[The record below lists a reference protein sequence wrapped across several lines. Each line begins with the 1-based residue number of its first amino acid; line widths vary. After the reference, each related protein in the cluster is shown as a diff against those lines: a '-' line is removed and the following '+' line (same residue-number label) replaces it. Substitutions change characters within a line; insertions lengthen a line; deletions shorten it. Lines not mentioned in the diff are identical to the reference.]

1 MLPKQHIFSHWRN
14 PDPTE
19 IRQNMALEM
28 QKIYEEDSARIK
40 RQKTGRAS
48 RSDPNKGILKNLF
61 FIVF

>member
-1 MLPKQHIFSHWRN
+1 LYPHKRK

-19 IRQNMALEM
+19 ERANMALEM
-28 QKIYEEDSARIK
+28 QKIVLEDSARLK

-48 RSDPNKGILKNLF
+48 RSDPNQGMYSEKYF